1 MFINFGVGRSYEFG
15 VLSHNCSLGDMLVS
29 YPDLPWSS
37 GCSHTV
43 GFGYE
48 MSYTC
53 LNEGSLF
60 ITEGGRGG
68 GAEDSGSVTVN

>member
-1 MFINFGVGRSYEFG
+1 
-15 VLSHNCSLGDMLVS
+15 MLVS

-37 GCSHTV
+37 GCSHTI

-60 ITEGGRGG
+60 ITEGGPGGGG